1 MFWQRRKPKSKMRF
15 AEAVP
20 KVRVRQLW
28 TRILDL
34 DGYRVTH
41 VGIANDGSS
50 ELCIDIEHRGTR
62 RYRCSGCNRQTGRV
76 RSAKTRTWDDLPWG
90 AHRVKLRYRLR
101 RLNCRRCG
109 IRTERIGFADA
120 KARVTRR
127 LRQQIGLDCQSM
139 PVSHAAVRHGVS
151 WGKAH
156 RAEYAFLKEW
166 G

>member
-1 MFWQRRKPKSKMRF
+1 MGAQRAWSRILSSDRF
-15 AEAVP
+15 
-20 KVRVRQLW
+20 RVRQVGFETDEPMPRL
-28 TRILDL
+28 RIDL
-34 DGYRVTH
+34 ERGRVQ
-41 VGIANDGSS
+41 
-50 ELCIDIEHRGTR
+50 
-62 RYRCSGCNRQTGRV
+62 RYRCSGCDRRTGKV
-76 RSAKTRTWDDLPWG
+76 RDAKWRNWDDLPWG
-90 AHRVKLRYRLR
+90 PYRVTLRYRQR
-101 RLNCRRCG
+101 RLNCRQCG

-151 WGKAH
+151 WSKAR

>member
-1 MFWQRRKPKSKMRF
+1 MR
-15 AEAVP
+15 A
-20 KVRVRQLW
+20 RQLW
-28 TRILDL
+28 TRILGL

-41 VGIANDGSS
+41 VGIKTAEETAG
-50 ELCIDIEHRGTR
+50 LYIDIEPRGIR
-62 RYRCSGCNRQTGRV
+62 RYRCSGCSRRTGRV
-76 RSAKTRTWDDLPWG
+76 RSVKTRTWDDLPWG

-109 IRTERIGFADA
+109 IRTERIGFADP

-151 WGKAH
+151 WGKAR